1 MCGDCQRRAETNPLR
16 VLDCKHP
23 EDQPIIAT
31 LPRIWDSLDEASRAH
46 FQQVCEALDAC
57 GVPYEHDHRLVRGLD
72 YYTRTTFEFQHGGL
86 GAQNALLGGGRYD
99 GLSEAIGGPRAPGI
113 GFAIGEDRLVLTLQ
127 AQIEAA
133 KATRADAYIAPMGE
147 SMNASALALARELR
161 AARLRIELGDGSFR
175 LKKSFETADKLARKI
190 VILGEDEAASGI
202 LTVKDFATG
211 EQTKVPRAD
220 LKSHLLPH

>member
-1 MCGDCQRRAETNPLR
+1 

-127 AQIEAA
+127 AQVEAQ
-133 KATRADAYIAPMGE
+133 TVRADAYIAPIGDAQN
-147 SMNASALALARELR
+147 SQALVLARELR
-161 AARLRIELGDGSFR
+161 AAGLRIELGDGSFR
-175 LKKSFETADKLARKI
+175 LKKSFEVADKLARKI

-220 LKSHLLPH
+220 LGPHLRPPQ

>member
-1 MCGDCQRRAETNPLR
+1 M
-16 VLDCKHP
+16 
-23 EDQPIIAT
+23 
-31 LPRIWDSLDEASRAH
+31 PRIWDSLDEASRAH
-46 FQQVCEALDAC
+46 FQQVCQALDAC

-113 GFAIGEDRLVLTLQ
+113 GFAIGEDRLMLTLQ
-127 AQIEAA
+127 AQASEQRAERGSAI
-133 KATRADAYIAPMGE
+133 ADAYVAPIGE
-147 SMNASALALARELR
+147 AMNAQALALSHELR
-161 AARLRIELGDGSFR
+161 AAGLRIELGDGSFR
-175 LKKSFETADKLARKI
+175 LKKSFEAADKLARKI
-190 VILGEDEAASGI
+190 IILGEDEAASGI

-220 LKSHLLPH
+220 LKAHLLPR